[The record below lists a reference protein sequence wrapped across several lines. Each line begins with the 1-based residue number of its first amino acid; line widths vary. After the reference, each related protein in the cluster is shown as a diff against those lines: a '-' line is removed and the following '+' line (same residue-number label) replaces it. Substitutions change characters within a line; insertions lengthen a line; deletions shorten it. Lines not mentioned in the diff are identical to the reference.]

1 MYSDALARVATR
13 CAAAAVSSVIDLCRL
28 HRISLGALCAPE
40 WKSATAENLHNFKAV
55 PRQASCNDGIVVID
69 HARWV

>member
-28 HRISLGALCAPE
+28 HRISLGRYVLRNGNLRPQRIYIILKPFHGKPVATTAL
-40 WKSATAENLHNFKAV
+40 W
-55 PRQASCNDGIVVID
+55 
-69 HARWV
+69 